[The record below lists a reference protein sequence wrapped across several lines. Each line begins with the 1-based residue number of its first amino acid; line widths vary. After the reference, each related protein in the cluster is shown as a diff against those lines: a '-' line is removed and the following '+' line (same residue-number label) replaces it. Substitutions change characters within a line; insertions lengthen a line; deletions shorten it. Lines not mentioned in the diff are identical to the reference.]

1 VASSDGESSVTSS
14 GNPFTNQRGFL
25 RGLALCELSGH
36 AIIRVAGPDRLPW
49 LNSLISQEV
58 LGLVPSETTEGLILD
73 PKGHVEHAFLL
84 MDDSQSTWLITQADR
99 ADGLVLWLLSM
110 KFRMDVE
117 VVNETDNYV
126 LVALSG
132 ESDSPVAT
140 SLRALGKPVVVWQD
154 PWPRIGPGSLGYAPE
169 PHPGASWLLRY
180 ELYDTALREQLRLLP
195 RVDGGV
201 IDALAIAA
209 GRPSL
214 VDADGKSLP
223 HESDWLRT
231 AVHLN
236 KGCYRGQETVAKVHN
251 LGHPPRR
258 LTLLHLDG
266 SQSVMPV
273 KGDVITLDDR
283 EVGVITRA
291 AWHYELGPVALGLIK
306 RMVDVDATLIV
317 VTKEGTLSANQEVL
331 VPPDAGATRV
341 LPRLPRRGRSS

>member
-1 VASSDGESSVTSS
+1 VTSP
-14 GNPFTNQRGFL
+14 GNPFTNQRDFL
-25 RGLALCELSGH
+25 RGLALAKVSQH
-36 AIIRVAGPDRLPW
+36 AVVKVSGPDRLPW

-58 LGLVPSETTEGLILD
+58 LSLDSSQTTEGLILD

-84 MDDSQSTWLITQADR
+84 TDDSPSTWLITQVDR
-99 ADGLVLWLLSM
+99 GDALVTWLLSM

-117 VVNETDNYV
+117 VSNETDNYL

-132 ESDSPVAT
+132 EDDSSIAT
-140 SLRALGKPVVVWQD
+140 TLRALGAPVVIWRD
-154 PWPRIGPGSLGYAPE
+154 PWPQVGPGSVGYALE
-169 PHPGASWLLRY
+169 PHPGASWSLRY
-180 ELYDTALREQLRLLP
+180 ELYDATQDQHIRLLP
-195 RVDGGV
+195 RVDEGV
-201 IDALAIAA
+201 IDALAIGA

-214 VDADGKSLP
+214 IDTDEKSLP

-231 AVHLN
+231 AVHLD

-273 KGDVITLDDR
+273 KGDVITLLDR

-291 AWHYELGPVALGLIK
+291 AWHYELGPVAVGLIK
-306 RMVDVDATLIV
+306 RMVDVDATLTV
-317 VTKEGTLSANQEVL
+317 ASKEGPLSAHQEVL
-331 VPPDAGATRV
+331 VPPDAGATRAI
-341 LPRLPRRGRSS
+341 PRLPRHGRSS